1 MRLLICAGGTGGG
14 VYPAITV
21 LKALELEKNQVLWVG
36 GHGGMEEALVTRNE
50 VPYTSISAAGVH
62 GVGLARLPINIWKL
76 IKGFFASRKILKQFK
91 PDLLFFT
98 GGYIAFPMA
107 VAAIGRPSLLF
118 VPDIEPGLALKVLAR
133 FASRIALITDTSSQ
147 YFSNPSKL
155 TVTGYPVRQELK
167 DWNRAKA
174 LDKFGFDPNLPTLTV
189 TGGSRG
195 ARSINTAIMNIL
207 PRLLEK
213 MQVIHLVG
221 HLDWEVIDSQSRN
234 LTNSQAKRYRAFPYL
249 HEMGAALAAA
259 NLILSRA
266 GASVLGDYPLFGLPA
281 ILVPYPYAWRYQQIN
296 ANYLAERG
304 AAVIVRDEDLER
316 DLFNQIVELISDSS
330 KLSDMSRSMSAL
342 ATPNSAAKIA
352 ALMQEMTGT
361 NNGGSP
367 R

>member
-1 MRLLICAGGTGGG
+1 
-14 VYPAITV
+14 
-21 LKALELEKNQVLWVG
+21 
-36 GHGGMEEALVTRNE
+36 MEEELVTRNE
-50 VPYTSISAAGVH
+50 IPYTSISAAGVH

-98 GGYIAFPMA
+98 GGYVAFPMA

-118 VPDIEPGLALKVLAR
+118 VPDIEPGLALKALAR
-133 FASRIALITDTSSQ
+133 FASRIALITDTSYQ

-155 TVTGYPVRQELK
+155 TVTGYPVRQELE
-167 DWNRAKA
+167 DWNREKA
-174 LDKFGFDPNLPTLTV
+174 LDKFGFDPSLPTLTV
-189 TGGSRG
+189 TGGSKG
-195 ARSINTAIMNIL
+195 ARSINTAVMNIL
-207 PRLLEK
+207 PGLLDK
-213 MQVIHLVG
+213 IQVIHLVG
-221 HLDWEVIDSQSRN
+221 HLDWEVIDSQARN
-234 LTNSQAKRYRAFPYL
+234 LTDSQAKRYRALPYL

-259 NLILSRA
+259 NLIVSRA

-316 DLFNQIVELISDSS
+316 DLFNQIVELISDSA

-342 ATPNSAAKIA
+342 AVPNSAVKIA

-361 NNGGSP
+361 NNGGLP